1 MKTMFKFWL
10 LAISLLVLRYCLSV
24 IVGYNF
30 PSYSLNQEETVLNE
44 SAYLNK
50 RKPLYQLSN
59 IWNKSQSIYFVE
71 IAVNGYSQDAGTEGS
86 LNGNSLYPLYS
97 LTIKLFYKALPF
109 INNTEAIYITGA
121 LLSAVFLGSALF
133 YLNKLMDNIW
143 LYEDQKYFVMIMLL
157 VFPGS
162 FFFNLLYSESLF
174 LLLSV
179 LFLYQLF
186 RKKYFLSAVFLSLAA
201 VTRLVGLVMI
211 VPFLFYIFTSERYN
225 KKFNFVSRS
234 LSYLTMIFLPLA
246 VFYYHLFEKSG
257 DFFAALRGQTAI
269 HNFLFIPFGYFFD
282 LLNNLRPELLLAYI
296 LNALILLAALVL
308 VGYLFVRIFLILE
321 YKTLE
326 QNTLF
331 VYALVYVLLL
341 SSLASTSTMFRY
353 LSVCLPLFLLPA
365 SIFNTMQV
373 RSKWFFMLSF
383 GFLIFQTLFF
393 IMFLTGIPAYVY

>member
-1 MKTMFKFWL
+1 
-10 LAISLLVLRYCLSV
+10 
-24 IVGYNF
+24 
-30 PSYSLNQEETVLNE
+30 
-44 SAYLNK
+44 
-50 RKPLYQLSN
+50 
-59 IWNKSQSIYFVE
+59 
-71 IAVNGYSQDAGTEGS
+71 
-86 LNGNSLYPLYS
+86 
-97 LTIKLFYKALPF
+97 
-109 INNTEAIYITGA
+109 
-121 LLSAVFLGSALF
+121 
-133 YLNKLMDNIW
+133 
-143 LYEDQKYFVMIMLL
+143 
-157 VFPGS
+157 
-162 FFFNLLYSESLF
+162 
-174 LLLSV
+174 
-179 LFLYQLF
+179 
-186 RKKYFLSAVFLSLAA
+186 
-201 VTRLVGLVMI
+201 
-211 VPFLFYIFTSERYN
+211 
-225 KKFNFVSRS
+225 
-234 LSYLTMIFLPLA
+234 MIFLPLA

-373 RSKWFFMLSF
+373 RSKWFFLLSF
-383 GFLIFQTLFF
+383 SFLIFQTLFF